1 MPLYETFKVT
11 AVDGEDAYSE
21 KGITSSEAEKKKV
34 VAMYP
39 DDTMTV
45 SNLLGA
51 LEREK
56 RINFNIKI
64 LAAEASKRVSVDV
77 DIPLGHTF
85 YPGYHAGTADAGDKY
100 VVIEYEI
107 VG

>member
-11 AVDGEDAYSE
+11 ADVGEDVYSD
-21 KGITSSEAEKKKV
+21 KGITSSEAERKKV

-39 DDTMTV
+39 DDSLV
-45 SNLLGA
+45 ASNLLGA

-56 RINFNIKI
+56 RVNFRIDL
-64 LAAEASKRVSVDV
+64 LAGEASKRVLVDV
-77 DIPLGHTF
+77 EVPLGHTF
-85 YPGYHAGTADAGDKY
+85 YPGYHAGAAEGGDKY

-107 VG
+107 TG